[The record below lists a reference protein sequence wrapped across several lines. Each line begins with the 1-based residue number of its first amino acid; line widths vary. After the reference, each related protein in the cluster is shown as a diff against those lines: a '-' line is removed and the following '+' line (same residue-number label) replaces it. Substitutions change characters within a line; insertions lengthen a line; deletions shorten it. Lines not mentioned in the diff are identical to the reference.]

1 MEAEII
7 ISLLTLIALETVLG
21 IDNVI
26 FISIL
31 ANKLPVNQQK
41 KARRFGLILAG
52 VMRLGLLLLISQ
64 IMKLDQDLFTVFE
77 TGISGKDLI
86 LILGGLFLLYKST
99 AEIYHKMEG
108 EDGDVT
114 KTMIVTSFGQVIF
127 QILLM
132 DLVFSVDSIITAVGM
147 VKEVWV
153 MYVAVIVT
161 VIIMLFAAEPI
172 SNFVNKHPAFKILA
186 LSFLLL
192 IGFSLIVEGFGKEI
206 PIGYIYF
213 AMAFSLLVNII
224 QMKTTK
230 KSEPVHLHEHYKE
243 EEQHL
248 DKDVL

>member
-114 KTMIVTSFGQVIF
+114 
-127 QILLM
+127 
-132 DLVFSVDSIITAVGM
+132 
-147 VKEVWV
+147 
-153 MYVAVIVT
+153 
-161 VIIMLFAAEPI
+161 
-172 SNFVNKHPAFKILA
+172 
-186 LSFLLL
+186 
-192 IGFSLIVEGFGKEI
+192 
-206 PIGYIYF
+206 
-213 AMAFSLLVNII
+213 
-224 QMKTTK
+224 
-230 KSEPVHLHEHYKE
+230 
-243 EEQHL
+243 
-248 DKDVL
+248 

>member
-31 ANKLPVNQQK
+31 ANKLPVYQQK
-41 KARRFGLILAG
+41 KARRIGLILAG

-132 DLVFSVDSIITAVGM
+132 DLVFSIDSIITAVGM

-206 PIGYIYF
+206 PKDYIYF
-213 AMAFSLLVNII
+213 AMAFSLLVDII

>member
-86 LILGGLFLLYKST
+86 
-99 AEIYHKMEG
+99 
-108 EDGDVT
+108 
-114 KTMIVTSFGQVIF
+114 
-127 QILLM
+127 
-132 DLVFSVDSIITAVGM
+132 
-147 VKEVWV
+147 
-153 MYVAVIVT
+153 
-161 VIIMLFAAEPI
+161 
-172 SNFVNKHPAFKILA
+172 
-186 LSFLLL
+186 
-192 IGFSLIVEGFGKEI
+192 
-206 PIGYIYF
+206 
-213 AMAFSLLVNII
+213 
-224 QMKTTK
+224 
-230 KSEPVHLHEHYKE
+230 
-243 EEQHL
+243 
-248 DKDVL
+248 

>member
-86 LILGGLFLLYKST
+86 LILGGLFLLSFWKS
-99 AEIYHKMEG
+99 
-108 EDGDVT
+108 
-114 KTMIVTSFGQVIF
+114 
-127 QILLM
+127 
-132 DLVFSVDSIITAVGM
+132 
-147 VKEVWV
+147 
-153 MYVAVIVT
+153 
-161 VIIMLFAAEPI
+161 
-172 SNFVNKHPAFKILA
+172 N
-186 LSFLLL
+186 
-192 IGFSLIVEGFGKEI
+192 
-206 PIGYIYF
+206 
-213 AMAFSLLVNII
+213 
-224 QMKTTK
+224 
-230 KSEPVHLHEHYKE
+230 
-243 EEQHL
+243 
-248 DKDVL
+248 